1 MTPFFSEEDSQGR
14 YFRIQDEL
22 EYFSLQRMVTE
33 FNYANS
39 EDIYWLIQKIIQPLS
54 HTSLDQMFSPS
65 LHIAID
71 KEDVILT

>member
-1 MTPFFSEEDSQGR
+1 
-14 YFRIQDEL
+14 
-22 EYFSLQRMVTE
+22 MVTE

-54 HTSLDQMFSPS
+54 HTSLDQMFSLS